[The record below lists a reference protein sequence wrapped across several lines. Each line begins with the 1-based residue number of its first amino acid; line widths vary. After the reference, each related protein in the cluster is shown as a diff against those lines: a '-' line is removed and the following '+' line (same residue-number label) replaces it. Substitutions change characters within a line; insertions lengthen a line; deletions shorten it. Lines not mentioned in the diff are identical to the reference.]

1 MSKFSPELACD
12 ADLNKAKYPLVFM
25 EKVDGVRLLV
35 RDARAVGRSLKT
47 YKNKKMTAYL
57 SHPMLS
63 GIEGEVIATYPN
75 DPDLCRKTTSLVN
88 TIDGDLP
95 KSIMLFDYVTEQTK
109 DLGYGDRMK
118 TLDKLMPDIQ
128 AAFPDIDLYTPEMWY
143 LDSRDDGYINL
154 KYQEFLDNNYEG
166 IILRD
171 YHGKHKDG
179 RATANEA
186 SYLRMKPTGDA
197 EGICIRLE
205 EAFENQNEAK
215 TNELGHTERS
225 THQVNM
231 VPKGMIGALWLDVD
245 GVETKVGAGKL
256 THEERKFY
264 WENPDQIIGKI
275 IKYAFL
281 DTGQKDRP
289 RHPRFISFLTFR
301 CEEDMSD

>member
-1 MSKFSPELACD
+1 MSKFSPHLACD
-12 ADLNKAKYPLVFM
+12 ADLSKAKYPLVFM
-25 EKVDGVRLLV
+25 HKVDGCRILV
-35 RDARAVGRSLKT
+35 RDGRAVGRSLKT

-88 TIDGDLP
+88 TIDGELP
-95 KSIMLFDYVTEQTK
+95 KSIMLFEYLSDETK

-118 TLDKLMPDIQ
+118 ALDKVLPEIQ

-143 LDSRDDGYINL
+143 LEARDDGYINL
-154 KYQEFLDNNYEG
+154 KYQEFLEDDYEG
-166 IILRD
+166 MVLRD

-179 RATANEA
+179 RATVKEA
-186 SYLRMKPTGDA
+186 AYLRMKPTGDS

-225 THQVNM
+225 THNANM
-231 VPKGMIGALWLDVD
+231 VAKGMVGALLLLTPE
-245 GVETKVGAGKL
+245 GKEIKIGAGKM
-256 THEERKFY
+256 THDERIFY
-264 WENPDQIIGKI
+264 WNNPDKI
-275 IKYAFL
+275 VGEPVKYAFL
-281 DTGQKDRP
+281 AVGEMNKP
-289 RHPRFISFLTFR
+289 RHGRYISIR
-301 CEEDMSD
+301 AKEDMS